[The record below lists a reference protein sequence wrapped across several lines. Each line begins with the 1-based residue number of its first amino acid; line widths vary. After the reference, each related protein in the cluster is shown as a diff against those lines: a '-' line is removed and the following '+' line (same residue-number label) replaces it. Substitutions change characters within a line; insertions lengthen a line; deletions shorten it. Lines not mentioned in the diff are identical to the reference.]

1 MKTIMITGASS
12 GIGLAT
18 ARLFQAR
25 GWQVAATARNP
36 ESIKE
41 LAALERVRSYR
52 LDVTDQ
58 ASVDAA
64 LAACV
69 ADFGGIDALVNNAG
83 YAAYGPF
90 EDSGEDQA
98 RRQFDT
104 NVFGLMNVT
113 RAVLPLF
120 RARRAGTLVN
130 ISSIGGQVT
139 FPLYSLYHATKFA
152 VEGFTESLALELR
165 QFGVR
170 CRLIE
175 PGTIKTDFYGRS
187 MDRSTEALPEDYR
200 DFAGRVMTAMD
211 RFSDSAP
218 GPEIV
223 ARRVWRA
230 VNSRGWRLRWL
241 VGREAALVRLKRWL
255 PDAARLGLVRTMLGV
270 H

>member
-18 ARLFQAR
+18 ARHFQAR

-36 ESIKE
+36 DSLKE
-41 LAALERVRSYR
+41 LAALDRVRVYR
-52 LDVTDQ
+52 LDVTDPD
-58 ASVDAA
+58 SVAA
-64 LAACV
+64 AVAACL

-90 EDSGEDQA
+90 EASDEAQA

-113 RAVLPLF
+113 RAVLPHF
-120 RARRAGTLVN
+120 RQRRAGTLANV
-130 ISSIGGQVT
+130 SSIGGQVT

-187 MDRSTEALPEDYR
+187 LDRSPAAPADY
-200 DFAGRVMTAMD
+200 AGFSSQVMAAMD
-211 RFSDSAP
+211 RFSGSAP
-218 GPEIV
+218 GPEVV
-223 ARRVWRA
+223 ARSIWRA
-230 VNSRGWRLRWL
+230 VGSHGWRLRWL
-241 VGREAALVRLKRWL
+241 VGREATLVRLKRWL
-255 PDAARLGLVRTMLGV
+255 PDSARLGLVRAMLGV